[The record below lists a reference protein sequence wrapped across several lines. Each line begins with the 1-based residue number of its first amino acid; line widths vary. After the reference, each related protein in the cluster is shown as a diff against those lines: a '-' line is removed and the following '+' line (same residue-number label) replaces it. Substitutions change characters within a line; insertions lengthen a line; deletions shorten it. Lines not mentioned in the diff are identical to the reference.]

1 MLYEGSSNC
10 SIKSET
16 VSTMIILT
24 ESVVKKIPEG
34 SFYNRE
40 RREPWWALSQVSVR
54 LMTSVTA
61 VHYRM

>member
-1 MLYEGSSNC
+1 MLYEGGSNC

-34 SFYNRE
+34 SFTIEKEGNLGGLCHRC
-40 RREPWWALSQVSVR
+40 Q
-54 LMTSVTA
+54 
-61 VHYRM
+61 